1 MIKNSII
8 FFIELKKGIVM
19 KTFIKWQGNKS
30 KHINKF
36 IEYIP
41 DFSGTY
47 IEPFV
52 GSGALLLKLQ
62 PKKWIINDL
71 NKDLINIWNQVKNNP
86 DQIIKIFKEFGKYF
100 KPLSKTDKVK
110 YCKEIT
116 CKIDQMP
123 YDIKRASVYLLM
135 KFCSYMGNIIYNNKY
150 LFQGLDMHIY
160 LENKYFFLQQN
171 NYDNILEVSEFL
183 NNSKGKI
190 FNKSYE
196 IILDKAKSGDF
207 VFLDPPYIESHNY
220 NFNYNKDEVLDESFI
235 HNLYKQVK
243 KLDKKDVKWLM
254 TQADTKQI
262 KNIFKEY
269 TIKKF
274 KVYRAITKSYANE
287 LIIMNYNI

>member
-1 MIKNSII
+1 
-8 FFIELKKGIVM
+8 M
-19 KTFIKWQGNKS
+19 KTFIRWQGNKS
-30 KHINKF
+30 QHLNKF

-47 IEPFV
+47 IEPFI

-100 KPLSKTDKVK
+100 KPLSKQDKVK

-116 CKIDQMP
+116 SKIELMP

-135 KFCSYMGNIIYNNKY
+135 KFCVYMNNIIINNKFF
-150 LFQGLDMHIY
+150 FQSIDLHI
-160 LENKYFFLQQN
+160 LSRNKYYFLEEN
-171 NYDNILEVSEFL
+171 NHDNILEVSEFL

-220 NFNYNKDEVLDESFI
+220 KFNYNKNEVLDESFI

-274 KVYRAITKSYANE
+274 KVYRMASKSYVNE

>member
-1 MIKNSII
+1 
-8 FFIELKKGIVM
+8 M

-30 KHINKF
+30 KHLNKF

-41 DFSGTY
+41 DFTGTY

-62 PKKWIINDL
+62 PKKWIVNDL

-86 DQIIKIFKEFGKYF
+86 GEIIKIFKEFGKYF

-116 CKIDQMP
+116 CKIEQMP
-123 YDIKRASVYLLM
+123 YDIKRASIYLLM
-135 KFCSYMGNIIYNNKY
+135 KYCCYMGNIIINNKFYFNSLDLPITINNDYPFLKESNYNNIVK
-150 LFQGLDMHIY
+150 
-160 LENKYFFLQQN
+160 
-171 NYDNILEVSEFL
+171 VSEFL

-207 VFLDPPYIESHNY
+207 GFLDPPYIESHNY
-220 NFNYNKDEVLDESFI
+220 KFNYNKDEVLDESFM
-235 HNLYKQVK
+235 HKLYQQVK
-243 KLDKKDVKWLM
+243 KLDKKGVKWLM

-262 KNIFKEY
+262 KEIFKEY
-269 TIKKF
+269 TIKTF
-274 KVYRAITKSYANE
+274 KVYRMGSKTYVNE
-287 LIIMNYNI
+287 LVIMNYNI

>member
-1 MIKNSII
+1 
-8 FFIELKKGIVM
+8 M
-19 KTFIKWQGNKS
+19 KTFIRWQGNKS
-30 KHINKF
+30 QHLNKF

-47 IEPFV
+47 IEPFI

-86 DQIIKIFKEFGKYF
+86 DEIIKIFKEFSKYF

-116 CKIDQMP
+116 SKIELMP
-123 YDIKRASVYLLM
+123 YDIKRASIYLLM
-135 KFCSYMGNIIYNNKY
+135 KFCVYMNNIIINNK
-150 LFQGLDMHIY
+150 FFFNSLDLHI
-160 LENKYFFLQQN
+160 LSRNKYYFLEEN
-171 NYDNILEVSEFL
+171 NYNNILEVSEFL
-183 NNSKGKI
+183 NNSKGQI

-196 IILDKAKSGDF
+196 IILDKAKGGDF

-220 NFNYNKDEVLDESFI
+220 IFNYNKDEVLDESFI

-243 KLDKKDVKWLM
+243 KLDKRGVKWLM

-274 KVYRAITKSYANE
+274 KVYRMASKSYVNE